1 MTLLNDID
9 VGGTKYKYANSI
21 PMGTCA
27 TPAGSEV
34 KECAFADSFKLAVG
48 NLISVTF
55 TYANTYGDGSTTY
68 PKLLIN
74 GTQYP
79 VKQPVGGYASSG
91 AWANG
96 QAVTFMFDGTNLV
109 FLTVPVVDTVAA
121 NNMNSVSSNAVFDA
135 VNVCRPIVSTP
146 YLAYVIRK
154 YTVTRYE
161 GSAGKTV
168 VIVAAVSKH
177 NISYNIQ
184 LSWGTSD
191 PIVQQ
196 MSGEGRE
203 NYAIIDQNSTPIASD
218 TYYNYYRVS
227 FQASSSSNYVGIGGD
242 VDIGIADFHYE

>member
-34 KECAFADSFKLAVG
+34 KECAFADSFELAVG

-109 FLTVPVVDTVAA
+109 FLTVPVVDTVASD
-121 NNMNSVSSNAVFDA
+121 NMNSVSSNAVFSYVVDS
-135 VNVCRPIVSTP
+135 VLFRDFRDDNFLPSH
-146 YLAYVIRK
+146 YLDKCFRERK
-154 YTVTRYE
+154 CVFLE
-161 GSAGKTV
+161 FKDGSV
-168 VIVAAVSKH
+168 
-177 NISYNIQ
+177 
-184 LSWGTSD
+184 
-191 PIVQQ
+191 
-196 MSGEGRE
+196 
-203 NYAIIDQNSTPIASD
+203 
-218 TYYNYYRVS
+218 
-227 FQASSSSNYVGIGGD
+227 
-242 VDIGIADFHYE
+242 IGISANPNFFVMLITLVPWTNFSGGVPVQIVMKSDACWQRYAVDDSTWSSWKQVY

>member
-34 KECAFADSFKLAVG
+34 KECVFADSFELAIG

-109 FLTVPVVDTVAA
+109 FLTVPVVDTVA
-121 NNMNSVSSNAVFDA
+121 NGNMNSVSSNAVYNSTVFRRVFD
-135 VNVCRPIVSTP
+135 NTS
-146 YLAYVIRK
+146 LSWL
-154 YTVTRYE
+154 E
-161 GSAGKTV
+161 SD
-168 VIVAAVSKH
+168 IVAAIRNIINFYVSNVDIYEKEVR
-177 NISYNIQ
+177 NKTVIIQ
-184 LSWGTSD
+184 DIHYLGG
-191 PIVQQ
+191 
-196 MSGEGRE
+196 SGCLILTDNGLPYFEGIYYTFYQP
-203 NYAIIDQNSTPIASD
+203 YAYTVHANGSALQLWRFTGELIHSD
-218 TYYNYYRVS
+218 T
-227 FQASSSSNYVGIGGD
+227 
-242 VDIGIADFHYE
+242 